1 MIPEKRIEKVH
12 FQITKQCN
20 LRCPFCG
27 QWGQHGFFAA
37 ANGSPLSLHEW
48 IDVARQLEKLPAR
61 PVIILWG
68 GEPLFS
74 PFFDE
79 LAKELSSM
87 GFTLELITNGTM
99 IDRHIEAIK
108 RYISKIYVSI
118 DGLKELH
125 DSIRG
130 EGVFEKVGKN
140 LSLIDKEKVRIM
152 TVATEK
158 LDISAFAEFFKEYKI
173 LLQTLIALEENE
185 IECYKSWMKKA
196 FNIDA
201 TDIDSWRGIGFVPD
215 TENLPENVF
224 YIPHGDADAVCLSAY
239 KHIHIAWNGNVLYCT
254 DFYDFSA
261 GNVRKSP
268 LLEIFNNEIS
278 EKYRKEILCGNCPTC
293 NHCSWKNNF
302 DL

>member
-1 MIPEKRIEKVH
+1 MIFEKRIEKVH

-37 ANGSPLSLHEW
+37 ANGSGMSLDEW
-48 IDVARQLEKLPAR
+48 IDVARQLEKLPEK

-79 LAKELSSM
+79 LAEKLSDM
-87 GFTLELITNGTM
+87 GFTLEIITNGTM
-99 IDRHIEAIK
+99 IDRHTEAIRK
-108 RYISKIYVSI
+108 YISKVYVSI
-118 DGLKELH
+118 DGLESLH

-130 EGVFEKVGKN
+130 EGVFEKVTQN
-140 LSLIDKEKVRIM
+140 LKLLDKEKVRIM

-158 LDISAFAEFFKEYKI
+158 LDISAFAEYFKEYKI
-173 LLQTLIALEENE
+173 LLQTLIALDESE
-185 IECYKSWMKKA
+185 IECYKNWMKSTFDKE
-196 FNIDA
+196 A
-201 TDIDSWRGIGFVPD
+201 TEIDSWIGMGFVPD
-215 TENLPENVF
+215 TKNLPENIS
-224 YIPHGDADAVCLSAY
+224 YIPHGNTDMVCLSSY
-239 KHIHIAWNGNVLYCT
+239 RHIHIAWNGNLLYCT

-261 GNVRKSP
+261 GNVREAP
-268 LLEIFNNEIS
+268 VLEIFNNEIS
-278 EKYRKEILCGNCPTC
+278 EKYRKEILNGNCPTC